1 MPMNKEKGGGKKP
14 PRKPVT
20 SVKRPVAKK
29 TVAKASAKK
38 TAVKPKANP
47 SKDYMK
53 PVGGTK
59 QEGYKAPG
67 TYLQSDKYGRN
78 THGAGYGVG
87 SSAQRTPTLG
97 DKIVH
102 NLFARGYDGKL
113 LKGGINPTALKATRG
128 NPKPTT
134 TQMATAKKKAASK
147 AKSKTMETQ
156 AQKKKNTKP
165 VKGSTKGSTL
175 TGPKPSPSPSTGR
188 YKRNP

>member
-1 MPMNKEKGGGKKP
+1 MPKQPMKKP
-14 PRKPVT
+14 M
-20 SVKRPVAKK
+20 AKK
-29 TVAKASAKK
+29 TTSKK
-38 TAVKPKANP
+38 TAAKPKANA

-67 TYLQSDKYGRN
+67 TYLQADKYGRN

-102 NLFARGYDGKL
+102 NVFARGYDGKL

-134 TQMATAKKKAASK
+134 AQMAAAKKKAAAK

-175 TGPKPSPSPSTGR
+175 KGPKPSPSPSTGR